1 MSNRQQLARSTGNK
15 RYGNGWQ
22 AEIQEIISGASGG
35 FLFGIPLLYTM
46 EVWFIGS
53 YVEPAILL
61 SILAITFVI
70 VLLLNQIEGFRPQ
83 PSTTLQEAIAETIE
97 TLAIG
102 LTCAALIMIILQEI
116 NWQTSLSE
124 ALGKIVFEGVPFSI
138 GVAFSRSLLSEQPQ
152 ADSDNDSDNNNPHS
166 QSGQQKSIVWKDTV
180 SDLIATM
187 IGSLF
192 IAFSIAPTDEI
203 DMLAASASSVWLL
216 IIMLA
221 SLLISYGIV
230 FASKITNYQNRL
242 QQSGIFQS
250 PQSETIISYLVSL
263 LVGILMMWFFHKLTF
278 SNPWFIWLRYGIILG
293 LPACIGGAAGRLAV

>member
-1 MSNRQQLARSTGNK
+1 MSNRQQPARNTLNK
-15 RYGNGWQ
+15 KYGNGWQ

-61 SILAITFVI
+61 CILAITFMI
-70 VLLLNQIEGFRPQ
+70 VLLINQIEGFRPQ
-83 PSTTLQEAIAETIE
+83 PSATISEAITETIE

-102 LTCAALIMIILQEI
+102 LTCAALVMIILQEI
-116 NWQTSLSE
+116 NLQTSLTE
-124 ALGKIVFEGVPFSI
+124 ALGKIVFEGIPFSV
-138 GVAFSRSLLSEQPQ
+138 GVAFSRSLLTGEPQ
-152 ADSDNDSDNNNPHS
+152 ADLDHDNPNS
-166 QSGQQKSIVWKDTV
+166 QSGQQKSIVWKNTV
-180 SDLIATM
+180 ADLIAAV
-187 IGSLF
+187 IGALF
-192 IAFSIAPTDEI
+192 VAFSIAPTDEV
-203 DMLAASASSVWLL
+203 DMLAASASSGWLL

-263 LVGILMMWFFHKLTF
+263 LVGILMLWFFHKLTF
-278 SNPWFIWLRYGIILG
+278 GDPWFMWLRYSIILG